1 MNKKTLIIIIILI
14 IAIAITAFL
23 LWKNKDKNAENNVI
37 QPQEE
42 TTDEQMRTALV
53 TLYYVNKETKEL
65 TPEGRMIDVKNL
77 LTDPYET
84 LVNLLIEQPKN
95 EKLQSAIPNE
105 TKVLGAELKG
115 DVVYL
120 DLSNEFIENHEG
132 GEKAEQATIKAI
144 VNTLTELNEVSGVKI
159 LINGQENKE
168 FKDGKVEEA
177 SASNDNDTLLE
188 LIKDLDGMDHLGECA
203 FVDYDSP
210 ISNINMIFNSI
221 LIDENASCH
230 LALGKGFPGCIPN
243 GELMG
248 DHELLKNGINQSKN
262 HVDFMIGTPDL
273 NITGTDLYGNEV
285 PLFIDGNFATLKVK
299 EFLENRKEK

>member
-14 IAIAITAFL
+14 IAIAITVFL

-95 EKLQSAIPNE
+95 EKLQSAIPNG

-120 DLSNEFIENHEG
+120 DLSNEFIENNNVE
-132 GEKAEQATIKAI
+132 EKTIINAI
-144 VNTLTELNEVSGVKI
+144 VNTLTELNEVNGVKI

-168 FKDGKVEEA
+168 FKGGKV
-177 SASNDNDTLLE
+177 NFKDTFTRN
-188 LIKDLDGMDHLGECA
+188 K
-203 FVDYDSP
+203 
-210 ISNINMIFNSI
+210 
-221 LIDENASCH
+221 
-230 LALGKGFPGCIPN
+230 
-243 GELMG
+243 
-248 DHELLKNGINQSKN
+248 
-262 HVDFMIGTPDL
+262 
-273 NITGTDLYGNEV
+273 
-285 PLFIDGNFATLKVK
+285 
-299 EFLENRKEK
+299 

>member
-14 IAIAITAFL
+14 IAIAITVFL
-23 LWKNKDKNAENNVI
+23 IWKNKDKNAENNVI

-95 EKLQSAIPNE
+95 EKLQSAIPNG

-168 FKDGKVEEA
+168 FKDGKV
-177 SASNDNDTLLE
+177 NFKDTFTR
-188 LIKDLDGMDHLGECA
+188 IK
-203 FVDYDSP
+203 
-210 ISNINMIFNSI
+210 
-221 LIDENASCH
+221 
-230 LALGKGFPGCIPN
+230 
-243 GELMG
+243 
-248 DHELLKNGINQSKN
+248 
-262 HVDFMIGTPDL
+262 
-273 NITGTDLYGNEV
+273 
-285 PLFIDGNFATLKVK
+285 
-299 EFLENRKEK
+299 

>member
-14 IAIAITAFL
+14 IAIAITVFL

-120 DLSNEFIENHEG
+120 DLSNEFIENNS
-132 GEKAEQATIKAI
+132 KKKKTIINAI
-144 VNTLTELNEVSGVKI
+144 VNTLTELNEVNGVKI

-168 FKDGKVEEA
+168 FKGGKV
-177 SASNDNDTLLE
+177 NFKDTFTRN
-188 LIKDLDGMDHLGECA
+188 K
-203 FVDYDSP
+203 
-210 ISNINMIFNSI
+210 
-221 LIDENASCH
+221 
-230 LALGKGFPGCIPN
+230 
-243 GELMG
+243 
-248 DHELLKNGINQSKN
+248 
-262 HVDFMIGTPDL
+262 
-273 NITGTDLYGNEV
+273 
-285 PLFIDGNFATLKVK
+285 
-299 EFLENRKEK
+299 

>member
-1 MNKKTLIIIIILI
+1 MNRKTLIIIIVLV
-14 IAIAITAFL
+14 IAIAITGIL
-23 LWKNKDKNAENNVI
+23 LWSNRSKNTEENVI

-42 TTDEQMRTALV
+42 ITDEQMRTALV
-53 TLYYVNKETKEL
+53 TLYYMNKETKEL

-95 EKLQSAIPNE
+95 EKLQSAIPNG

-120 DLSNEFIENHEG
+120 DLSNEFIENHED

-168 FKDGKVEEA
+168 FKDRKI
-177 SASNDNDTLLE
+177 NFKDTFTR
-188 LIKDLDGMDHLGECA
+188 IK
-203 FVDYDSP
+203 
-210 ISNINMIFNSI
+210 
-221 LIDENASCH
+221 
-230 LALGKGFPGCIPN
+230 
-243 GELMG
+243 
-248 DHELLKNGINQSKN
+248 
-262 HVDFMIGTPDL
+262 
-273 NITGTDLYGNEV
+273 
-285 PLFIDGNFATLKVK
+285 
-299 EFLENRKEK
+299 

>member
-14 IAIAITAFL
+14 IAIAITVFL

-95 EKLQSAIPNE
+95 EKLQSAIPNG

-120 DLSNEFIENHEG
+120 DLSNEFIEKHEG

-168 FKDGKVEEA
+168 FKDRKI
-177 SASNDNDTLLE
+177 NFKDTFTR
-188 LIKDLDGMDHLGECA
+188 IK
-203 FVDYDSP
+203 
-210 ISNINMIFNSI
+210 
-221 LIDENASCH
+221 
-230 LALGKGFPGCIPN
+230 
-243 GELMG
+243 
-248 DHELLKNGINQSKN
+248 
-262 HVDFMIGTPDL
+262 
-273 NITGTDLYGNEV
+273 
-285 PLFIDGNFATLKVK
+285 
-299 EFLENRKEK
+299 